1 MAAQSGV
8 IHIVDDEEPIRD
20 ALAWL
25 LKAHDFASRPH
36 ASAEALL
43 AHIASD
49 PAQCAKPGCVVLD
62 IRMPGVHGDALFE
75 RIRKENLCPAWPV
88 MFLTGHGDIAMAVE
102 ALKAGAFDF
111 VEKPFNDASF
121 IQRIESALAES
132 ARRLKRASE
141 VASLEERLA
150 TLTPREREVMDLIV
164 AGHYNKV
171 IADKLGIVPRT
182 VEFFRARIFDKM
194 GVKSAIELASLLASR
209 DRSRER

>member
-25 LKAHDFASRPH
+25 LKAHDFACRLH
-36 ASAEALL
+36 ASGEGFLS
-43 AHIASD
+43 HIASG

-62 IRMPGVHGDALFE
+62 IRMPGVHGDALFD
-75 RIRKENLCPAWPV
+75 RILKENLCPGWPV
-88 MFLTGHGDIAMAVE
+88 IFLTGHGDIAMAVE

-121 IQRIESALAES
+121 IQRIEAALAES
-132 ARRLKRASE
+132 ARRLQRANE
-141 VASLEERLA
+141 VASLEQRLA
-150 TLTPREREVMDLIV
+150 TLTPREREVMDLVV

-171 IADKLGIVPRT
+171 IADKLDIVPRT

-194 GVKSAIELASLLASR
+194 GVKSAIELASLLASS

>member
-1 MAAQSGV
+1 M
-8 IHIVDDEEPIRD
+8 RD

-25 LKAHDFASRPH
+25 LKAHDFAARLH
-36 ASAEALL
+36 ASAEAFFAHL
-43 AHIASD
+43 ASE
-49 PAQCAKPGCVVLD
+49 PEQCAKPGCVVLD
-62 IRMPGVHGDALFE
+62 IRMPGAHGDALFD
-75 RIRKENLCPAWPV
+75 RMRKESLCPAWPV
-88 MFLTGHGDIAMAVE
+88 IFLTGHGDIAMAVE

-121 IQRIESALAES
+121 IQRIEAALAES
-132 ARRLKRASE
+132 ARRLQRANE
-141 VASLEERLA
+141 ASSFEERFA

-182 VEFFRARIFDKM
+182 VEFFRARIFEKM
-194 GVKSAIELASLLASR
+194 GVKSAIQLASLLASR

>member
-1 MAAQSGV
+1 
-8 IHIVDDEEPIRD
+8 
-20 ALAWL
+20 
-25 LKAHDFASRPH
+25 
-36 ASAEALL
+36 
-43 AHIASD
+43 
-49 PAQCAKPGCVVLD
+49 VVLD
-62 IRMPGVHGDALFE
+62 IRMPGVHGDALFD
-75 RIRKENLCPAWPV
+75 RMRTENLCPAWPV

-102 ALKAGAFDF
+102 ALKTGAFDF

-121 IQRIESALAES
+121 ILRIESALAES